1 MKYNKHI
8 EKEKNEKIRDMNNDK
23 VKKIIVNLIN
33 TKTDL
38 NKIRDEFKKWELFF
52 LPKIIKI

>member
-1 MKYNKHI
+1 
-8 EKEKNEKIRDMNNDK
+8 MNNDK

-38 NKIRDEFKKWELFF
+38 NKIRDEFKKMG
-52 LPKIIKI
+52 IIFYQR